1 MPQRFQPPRDLVR
14 PFLFE
19 ALDIRGAF
27 VQLHEAWQQ
36 MLERRDYAEPVRQ
49 LLGEMTAVT
58 ALIASNLKQAGR
70 MAFQLKGSGPVKLL
84 VLDCDE
90 QLRLRGMALAEPDL
104 SAAAVPDLLGHGQ
117 LALTLDVAAMSQP
130 YQSIVPLDGDR
141 VAAIFEHYLSR
152 SEQLPARLFL
162 AASSDCVA
170 GLFLQK
176 LPSADQKDSDG
187 WNRVQIL
194 AETLKPEEL
203 LGLPSVQLLTRLFPE
218 EDIRVFDPRPVA
230 YHCPENRDK
239 VRDMLRSLG
248 QAECE
253 AILKEHGE
261 IVIHDDICNHE
272 YRFDSAEINELFRV
286 P

>member
-1 MPQRFQPPRDLVR
+1 MSERFDPPRDLVR

-19 ALDIRGAF
+19 TLDIRGAC

-36 MLERRDYAEPVRQ
+36 MLAGRGYAEPVVQ

-58 ALIASNLKQAGR
+58 ALIAANLKQAGR
-70 MAFQLKGSGPVKLL
+70 MTFQLKGSGPVDLL

-90 QLRLRGMALAEPDL
+90 QLRLRGMARAQPQLA
-104 SAAAVPDLLGHGQ
+104 AAAVPELLGHGQ
-117 LALTLDVAAMSQP
+117 LALTLDIAAMSQP
-130 YQSIVPLDGDR
+130 YQSIVPLDGDS
-141 VAAIFEHYLSR
+141 VASIFEHYLNR
-152 SEQLPARLFL
+152 SEQLPTRLL
-162 AASSDCVA
+162 LTASGECTA

-176 LPSADQKDSDG
+176 LPGADQKDPDG
-187 WNRVQIL
+187 WNRVQLL
-194 AETLKPEEL
+194 ADTVKPAEL
-203 LGLPSVQLLTRLFPE
+203 LGLPPVQLLSRLFPE

-253 AILKEHGE
+253 AVLQEHGE
-261 IVIHDDICNHE
+261 IVIHDDICNHR
-272 YRFDSAEINELFRV
+272 YRFSPDEIAELFRTS
-286 P
+286 